1 MFEKHPTTNQQTKT
15 TAHKQKK
22 QKKTKKL
29 FTAPQIQKD
38 KSNPLKTAP
47 NATHFQVYL
56 NHILHHI
63 I

>member
-15 TAHKQKK
+15 TAHKQKQ
-22 QKKTKKL
+22 QKKKL

-47 NATHFQVYL
+47 NTTHFQVYL